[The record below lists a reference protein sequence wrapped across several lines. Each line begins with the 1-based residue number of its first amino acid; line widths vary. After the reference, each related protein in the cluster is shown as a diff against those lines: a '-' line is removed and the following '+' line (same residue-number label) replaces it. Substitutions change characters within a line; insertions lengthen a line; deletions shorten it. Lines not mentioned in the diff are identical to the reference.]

1 MIDPITALATAT
13 SVFKGIK
20 VAVKIGKEAE
30 EIFTQ
35 LGKWATAIED
45 VKEGISQERKKPS
58 IFKKI
63 TYKKS
68 ATAEAFDELAAKKKV
83 AQMEKDLKHM
93 FYWGELNH
101 LGADGYKK
109 LIHLR
114 RNIKAKREKEV
125 YQQMR
130 KRQALL
136 YYTKWGSI
144 ITFSVLL
151 LIYMT
156 YSLINMIMSVNE

>member
-83 AQMEKDLKHM
+83 AQMEK
-93 FYWGELNH
+93 
-101 LGADGYKK
+101 
-109 LIHLR
+109 
-114 RNIKAKREKEV
+114 
-125 YQQMR
+125 
-130 KRQALL
+130 
-136 YYTKWGSI
+136 T
-144 ITFSVLL
+144 
-151 LIYMT
+151 
-156 YSLINMIMSVNE
+156 